1 MADTNNASVQDEKGD
16 FTKYF
21 VHKVPGL
28 YIAIDPKNDNGQT
41 SVVRYGEKD
50 NRIYPVWD
58 STWDRTPDTIRM
70 PKYQALLTTNGPHN
84 VLAIPAQLEQTLAV
98 HHSPPGCQQTTIYIH
113 PMESVDQHI
122 PNYMRELS
130 APDESEEELA
140 KPIPPSATQS
150 GEEDARRK
158 KLGIMVS
165 SASERNGGDDQ
176 DKGRPFIDLSGPADP
191 SGADSGDTSDGEYYT
206 LPSDTSSRR
215 RHDANQ
221 ALVPFLYVH
230 EHHSSNAKLTFG
242 SQSTLQVIREKKK
255 SDDLV
260 LYLKEQDGDPLPYV
274 EYYRF
279 KHGYTLRFND
289 CGATVQKK
297 RPKTTDSSTA
307 TTEGKKT
314 KSKANKANKK
324 TTGGDTSKKEPS
336 MPQTWEVLWY
346 KEFHVYFPP
355 DRWNTGYHHD
365 TWTHDYKDG
374 YGTYDEAQAKH
385 NIVNFPLFMDELEKR
400 FRDEKVE
407 EQEEKAGKSKRK
419 GRKREKAAPKPELE
433 DGEGGKVQIF
443 RRRKEGEVLVPD
455 ISVRVT
461 REEEERIMQ
470 ERAGEGVID
479 DGDGVAEEGVK
490 QAVGKGRDEGVEEG
504 DDLMETEMVME

>member
-1 MADTNNASVQDEKGD
+1 MEEANSTSDQGKKVNHDT
-16 FTKYF
+16 YF
-21 VHKVPGL
+21 VHKIPGL

-70 PKYQALLTTNGPHN
+70 PKYQALLTTNGPRN
-84 VLAIPAQLEQTLAV
+84 VLAIPAQLEQTVAV
-98 HHSPPGCQQTTIYIH
+98 HHSPPRGQQTTIHIH

-122 PNYMRELS
+122 PSYMRELS
-130 APDESEEELA
+130 AVDESEEELA

-191 SGADSGDTSDGEYYT
+191 SGADSEDTSD
-206 LPSDTSSRR
+206 
-215 RHDANQ
+215 
-221 ALVPFLYVH
+221 VPFLYVH

-255 SDDLV
+255 SDDLI
-260 LYLKEQDGDPLPYV
+260 LYLKELDGDAPPYV

-314 KSKANKANKK
+314 KSKAKKANK
-324 TTGGDTSKKEPS
+324 TTTEGDTSKKEPS
-336 MPQTWEVLWY
+336 VPQTWEVLWY

-355 DRWNTGYHHD
+355 DRWDTGFHHD
-365 TWTHDYKDG
+365 TWTHDYKEG
-374 YGTYDEAQAKH
+374 YGTYDEEQAKH
-385 NIVNFPLFMDELEKR
+385 NVVAFPKFMDELEAH

-407 EQEEKAGKSKRK
+407 EREGKAGKSKRK
-419 GRKREKAAPKPELE
+419 GRKKEKAAAMPEVE
-433 DGEGGKVQIF
+433 DDGKKVSIF

-455 ISVRVT
+455 IRVRVT
-461 REEEERIMQ
+461 EEEEGRIA
-470 ERAGEGVID
+470 RAREDQKVREDALRAEQDVVEQAEGEGED
-479 DGDGVAEEGVK
+479 
-490 QAVGKGRDEGVEEG
+490 AVVEEG
-504 DDLMETEMVME
+504 DDLMEMDMDTDTD